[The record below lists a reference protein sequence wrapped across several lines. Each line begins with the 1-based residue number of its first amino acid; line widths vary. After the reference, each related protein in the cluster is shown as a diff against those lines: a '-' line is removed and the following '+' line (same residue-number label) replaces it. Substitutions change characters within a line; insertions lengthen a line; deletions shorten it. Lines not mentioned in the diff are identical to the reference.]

1 MIASRQLCFLAIFTV
16 AALCGCGA
24 STGRPT
30 ANSEV
35 VAPDDILDFSVLF
48 SQNCAGCHGVEGK
61 GSVAIALSNPEYL
74 ALADDA
80 TILQVVSH
88 GRPGTPMPAFA
99 KTAGGMLTDK
109 QVSIIVAGIRKNWGS
124 TTSASVA
131 LPPYAA
137 KLSGNP
143 QAGSQIFQTYCG
155 SCHGTNAANGD
166 PSILNP
172 SFLALVSDQY
182 LRTIVIVGRP
192 ELNAPD
198 FRGNLPANLM
208 SNHELADV
216 SRRAMSDQEI
226 TDVVAWMS
234 SQRNSISSPQ
244 VGAAMRSNHA
254 ERPAREGASNVH

>member
-1 MIASRQLCFLAIFTV
+1 VITSRQLCFLAVLTAIV
-16 AALCGCGA
+16 LCGCG
-24 STGRPT
+24 SSHGRPT

-35 VAPDDILDFSVLF
+35 VAPDNVLDFSVLF

-109 QVSIIVAGIRKNWGS
+109 QVSIIVAGIRKNWAS

-137 KLSGNP
+137 KSPGNP
-143 QAGSQIFQTYCG
+143 QVGSQLFQTYCG
-155 SCHGTNAANGD
+155 SCHGTNASNGD

-198 FRGNLPANLM
+198 FRGNLPG
-208 SNHELADV
+208 HV
-216 SRRAMSDQEI
+216 MSDQEI

-234 SQRNSISSPQ
+234 SQRNSISSSQ
-244 VGAAMRSNHA
+244 VGAAMRSNHS
-254 ERPAREGASNVH
+254 ERPAREGATHVH

>member
-1 MIASRQLCFLAIFTV
+1 VIASRQLCFLAGLTAIV
-16 AALCGCGA
+16 LCGCG
-24 STGRPT
+24 SSPGRPT

-35 VAPDDILDFSVLF
+35 VAPDNVLDFSVLF

-109 QVSIIVAGIRKNWGS
+109 QVSVIVAGIRKNWGAS
-124 TTSASVA
+124 TPSATVA
-131 LPPYAA
+131 LPLYAA
-137 KLSGNP
+137 KSPGSP
-143 QAGSQIFQTYCG
+143 QAGSQLFQTYCA
-155 SCHGTNAANGD
+155 SCHGINASNGD

-198 FRGNLPANLM
+198 FRGNLPG
-208 SNHELADV
+208 HV
-216 SRRAMSDQEI
+216 MSDQEI
-226 TDVVAWMS
+226 SDVVAWLS
-234 SQRNSISSPQ
+234 SQRNSISSSQ
-244 VGAAMRSNHA
+244 VGAAMHSNHPA
-254 ERPAREGASNVH
+254 RPAREGASNVH

>member
-1 MIASRQLCFLAIFTV
+1 VIASRQLCFLAGLTAIV
-16 AALCGCGA
+16 LCGCG
-24 STGRPT
+24 SSPGRPT

-35 VAPDDILDFSVLF
+35 VAPDDVLDFSVLF
-48 SQNCAGCHGVEGK
+48 SKNCTGCHGVEGK

-109 QVSIIVAGIRKNWGS
+109 QVSVIVAGIRKNWGAS
-124 TTSASVA
+124 TPSATVA

-137 KLSGNP
+137 KSPGNP
-143 QAGSQIFQTYCG
+143 QAGSQLFQTYCA
-155 SCHGTNAANGD
+155 SCHGTNASNGD

-182 LRTIVIVGRP
+182 LRTIVIVGRT

-198 FRGNLPANLM
+198 FRGNIPG
-208 SNHELADV
+208 H
-216 SRRAMSDQEI
+216 AMTDQEI
-226 TDVVAWMS
+226 TDIVAWLS
-234 SQRNSISSPQ
+234 SQRTFSRSPQ
-244 VGAAMRSNHA
+244 AGAAMRSTHP
-254 ERPAREGASNVH
+254 ERAAREGASNVH

>member
-1 MIASRQLCFLAIFTV
+1 VIASRQLSFLALLACV
-16 AALCGCGA
+16 LLCGCGD
-24 STGRPT
+24 SHGRP
-30 ANSEV
+30 AAGPEI
-35 VAPDDILDFSVLF
+35 VAPDDVLDFSVLF

-131 LPPYAA
+131 LPPYVA
-137 KLSGNP
+137 KSPGNP
-143 QAGSQIFQTYCG
+143 QVGSQLFQTYCG
-155 SCHGTNAANGD
+155 SCHGTNTSNGD

-172 SFLALVSDQY
+172 SFLALVSNQY
-182 LRTIVIVGRP
+182 LRTIVIVGRS
-192 ELNAPD
+192 ELNAPN
-198 FRGNLPANLM
+198 FRGNIPG
-208 SNHELADV
+208 H
-216 SRRAMSDQEI
+216 AMTEQEI
-226 TDVVAWMS
+226 TDIVAWLS
-234 SQRNSISSPQ
+234 SQRTFSTSPQ
-244 VGAAMRSNHA
+244 AGAAMRSTHP
-254 ERPAREGASNVH
+254 ERAARKGASNVL

>member
-1 MIASRQLCFLAIFTV
+1 VIAPRQLCFLALFV
-16 AALCGCGA
+16 SAALCGCGN
-24 STGRPT
+24 SHGRPT
-30 ANSEV
+30 AGPEV
-35 VAPDDILDFSVLF
+35 LAPDDVLDFSVLF

-74 ALADDA
+74 ALVDDA

-124 TTSASVA
+124 IPSASVA
-131 LPPYAA
+131 LPPYVAN
-137 KLSGNP
+137 SPGNP
-143 QAGSQIFQTYCG
+143 QAGTQVFQTYCG
-155 SCHGTNAANGD
+155 GCHGTNASNGD

-182 LRTIVIVGRP
+182 VRTIAIVGRP

-198 FRGNLPANLM
+198 FRGNLPG
-208 SNHELADV
+208 HV
-216 SRRAMSDQEI
+216 MSDQEI
-226 TDVVAWMS
+226 SDVVAWIS
-234 SQRNSISSPQ
+234 SQRASSASPQ
-244 VGAAMRSNHA
+244 VGTAMRPNHP

>member
-1 MIASRQLCFLAIFTV
+1 VIAPRQFCFLAVLT
-16 AALCGCGA
+16 AALLGGCG
-24 STGRPT
+24 SSRGRPT
-30 ANSEV
+30 TNSEV
-35 VAPDDILDFSVLF
+35 VAPNDVLDFSVLF

-131 LPPYAA
+131 LPPYVA
-137 KLSGNP
+137 KSPGNP
-143 QAGSQIFQTYCG
+143 QAGTQIFQTYCG
-155 SCHGTNAANGD
+155 SCHGTNASNGD

-182 LRTIVIVGRP
+182 LRTIAITGRP

-198 FRGNLPANLM
+198 FRGNLPD
-208 SNHELADV
+208 HV
-216 SRRAMSDQEI
+216 MSDQEI

-234 SQRNSISSPQ
+234 SQRTSSTSPQ
-244 VGAAMRSNHA
+244 VGAAMRPNHP
-254 ERPAREGASNVH
+254 ERPTREGALNVH

>member
-1 MIASRQLCFLAIFTV
+1 MIASRQFCFLAMLTV
-16 AALCGCGA
+16 LVLCGCGT

-35 VAPDDILDFSVLF
+35 VAPNDVLDFSVLF

-124 TTSASVA
+124 TISTSIA
-131 LPPYAA
+131 LPPYVA
-137 KLSGNP
+137 KSPGNP
-143 QAGSQIFQTYCG
+143 QAGTQVFQTYCG
-155 SCHGTNAANGD
+155 SCHGINASNGD
-166 PSILNP
+166 PSIVNP

-198 FRGNLPANLM
+198 FRGNIPG
-208 SNHELADV
+208 H
-216 SRRAMSDQEI
+216 AMTDQEI
-226 TDVVAWMS
+226 TDIVAWLS
-234 SQRNSISSPQ
+234 SQRTFSTSPQ
-244 VGAAMRSNHA
+244 AGAAMRSTHP
-254 ERPAREGASNVH
+254 ERAAREGASNVH

>member
-1 MIASRQLCFLAIFTV
+1 MIAPRQFCFLVALT
-16 AALCGCGA
+16 AALLGGCG
-24 STGRPT
+24 SSRGRPT
-30 ANSEV
+30 TNSEV
-35 VAPDDILDFSVLF
+35 VAPNDVLDFSVLF

-131 LPPYAA
+131 LPPYVA
-137 KLSGNP
+137 KSPGNP
-143 QAGSQIFQTYCG
+143 QAGTQIFQTYCG
-155 SCHGTNAANGD
+155 SCHGTNASNGD

-182 LRTIVIVGRP
+182 LRTIAITGRP

-198 FRGNLPANLM
+198 FRGNLPG
-208 SNHELADV
+208 HV
-216 SRRAMSDQEI
+216 MSDQEI

-234 SQRNSISSPQ
+234 SQRTSSTSPQ
-244 VGAAMRSNHA
+244 VGAAMRSNHP
-254 ERPAREGASNVH
+254 ERPAHEGAPNVH

>member
-1 MIASRQLCFLAIFTV
+1 VIAPRQFCFLAVLI
-16 AALCGCGA
+16 AALLCGCGT
-24 STGRPT
+24 SHGRPT
-30 ANSEV
+30 ANSET
-35 VAPDDILDFSVLF
+35 VAPDDVLNFSVLF

-88 GRPGTPMPAFA
+88 GRPATPMPAFA

-131 LPPYAA
+131 LPPYVAR
-137 KLSGNP
+137 SPGTP
-143 QAGSQIFQTYCG
+143 QAGIQVFQTYCG
-155 SCHGTNAANGD
+155 SCHGTNASNGD

-198 FRGNLPANLM
+198 FQGNLPG
-208 SNHELADV
+208 HV
-216 SRRAMSDQEI
+216 MSDQEI

-234 SQRNSISSPQ
+234 SQRTSSTSPQ
-244 VGAAMRSNHA
+244 VGAAMRSNHP
-254 ERPAREGASNVH
+254 ERPTREGASNVH

>member
-1 MIASRQLCFLAIFTV
+1 MIASRQLCFLAILT
-16 AALCGCGA
+16 ALILCGCGT

-48 SQNCAGCHGVEGK
+48 SQNCAGCHGVGGK
-61 GSVAIALSNPEYL
+61 DSVAIALSNPEYL
-74 ALADDA
+74 ALADDT

-124 TTSASVA
+124 TSSASVA
-131 LPPYAA
+131 LPPYVA
-137 KLSGNP
+137 KSPGNP
-143 QAGSQIFQTYCG
+143 QAGSQLFQTYCR
-155 SCHGTNAANGD
+155 SCHGTNASNGD

-182 LRTIVIVGRP
+182 LRTIVIAGRP

-198 FRGNLPANLM
+198 FRGNLPG
-208 SNHELADV
+208 HV
-216 SRRAMSDQEI
+216 MSDQEI
-226 TDVVAWMS
+226 TDIVAWMS
-234 SQRNSISSPQ
+234 SQRTSSTSPQ
-244 VGAAMRSNHA
+244 VGAAMHSNYP
-254 ERPAREGASNVH
+254 ERPAREGASNVQ